1 MCAHTH
7 ARTHAHTLA
16 PSILPLLEGPAEGFF
31 WNLPEFGRRIRIGVL
46 HGCDTHPLHLQS
58 REEAKVTQSEI
69 RRVQWLGD
77 DRNACVMQFGGN
89 AATSGRESGV
99 CITITNQATFRLLCS
114 NSLPRKLFLLLPNHC
129 TLRIS
134 LRVTFGSS
142 LL

>member
-1 MCAHTH
+1 M
-7 ARTHAHTLA
+7 RTHTLA
-16 PSILPLLEGPAEGFF
+16 PSIPPLLEAPAEGFF
-31 WNLPEFGRRIRIGVL
+31 WNLPEFGRHIRFDVL
-46 HGCDTHPLHLQS
+46 HGCETRPLEAHFQS
-58 REEAKVTQSEI
+58 REEPIVTRSEI
-69 RRVQWLGD
+69 QRVWWLGD